1 MNRLAR
7 ALYTDDMRARAVV
20 TGAAGFIGSQLTEA
34 LLAAGHPVVGID
46 AFTPYYRPSIKRA
59 NISTACRHPLFQ
71 LLTGDLNQL
80 DLTEVLRPGDVVF
93 HLAAQ
98 PGVRS
103 SWGPGFAEHTR
114 HNVDAT
120 QRLLEA
126 AVRQKVAKLLYT
138 SSSSVYGDAP
148 RPMPEDGPLNPV
160 SPYGVTKLTAEQ
172 LCMVY
177 WRSFALPV
185 VALRLFTVYGPR
197 QRPDMAFHR
206 LIEAMLKGQPATVFG
221 DGRQQRD
228 FTFVSDVV
236 SILAVAAERAEPGS
250 VANVGGGS
258 SVSVLEAVSIIE
270 RLLGRRASLHHV
282 ARPPGD
288 ACGTEASIE
297 RLRSLGATVEVGIE
311 EGLRRQLAWH
321 LSLRE
326 AGGRPGRSG
335 QGGRSRNP
343 RTVLLYSHDTYGL
356 GHLRRNSAIAQALVN
371 ADPGVR
377 VCLITGSPL
386 ADQVPM
392 PAIELVRMPPAVK
405 VGAESYRAADSR
417 SSAGLFAERAGTIA
431 SALLRIR
438 PDVFLVD
445 HSPLGMKGE
454 LRLALELGHDGLT
467 RTRFVLGLR
476 DVLDSPAAV
485 RSTWLEQGVY
495 RALHLFYDQIL
506 VYGCRDLFDVTEHYA
521 LTRSLKRRTIFTG
534 YVARPEG
541 LECRSRG
548 EPGWPSAPDGRI
560 RILVMAGGGGDGDR
574 LFGSFIE
581 AWHQLAHRAHAIMV
595 TGPLLEA
602 GLHRSL
608 VERAARL
615 PGLRLVRFATNMLS
629 LIAGSDL
636 VVTMGGYNSVVE
648 TLAARRPMVI
658 APRVEPRREQVI
670 RADILEGLG
679 LARVVRLD
687 LGGAGSLGSAIE
699 RQLAVGPL
707 PEPAWRAVDLGGA
720 LRVAQ
725 HLLSFEP
732 DASAAANVAG

>member
-1 MNRLAR
+1 
-7 ALYTDDMRARAVV
+7 MRTRAVV

-59 NISTACRHPLFQ
+59 NIAAACRHPSFQ
-71 LLTGDLNQL
+71 LLTGDVNEV

-103 SWGPGFAEHTR
+103 SWGRGFAEYTR

-126 AVRQKVAKLLYT
+126 SARQKVAKLVYT

-148 RPMPEDGPLNPV
+148 RPMREEGPLEPV

-177 WRSFALPV
+177 WRSFGLPV

-197 QRPDMAFHR
+197 QRPEMAFHR
-206 LIEAMLKGQPATVFG
+206 LIEAVLDGEPATVFG
-221 DGRQQRD
+221 DGRQERD
-228 FTFVSDVV
+228 FTFISDVV
-236 SILAVAAERAEPGS
+236 SILVAAAERAEPGS
-250 VANVGGGS
+250 VVNVGGGS
-258 SVSVLEAVSIIE
+258 SVSVLETITIVE
-270 RLLGRRASLHHV
+270 RLLGRQASLEFV
-282 ARPPGD
+282 TGPPGD
-288 ACGTEASIE
+288 ARSTEASTE
-297 RLRSLGATVEVGIE
+297 RLRSLGATVDVGIE
-311 EGLRRQLAWH
+311 EGLRRQVAWH
-321 LSLRE
+321 LSLRK
-326 AGGRPGRSG
+326 AGARS
-335 QGGRSRNP
+335 GRSRRDGRSNP

-377 VCLITGSPL
+377 VCLITGSPV

-392 PAIELVRMPPAVK
+392 PAVELLRMPCAVK
-405 VGAESYRAADSR
+405 VGAENYRAADSR

-431 SALLRIR
+431 SALMRIR

-454 LRLALELGHDGLT
+454 LRLALELGHDGLS

-476 DVLDSPAAV
+476 DVLDSPAVV
-485 RSTWLEQGVY
+485 RRTWLAQGVY
-495 RALHLFYDQIL
+495 RALELFYDQIL
-506 VYGCRDLFDVTEHYA
+506 VYGCRDLFDVTERYA
-521 LTRSLKRRTIFTG
+521 LTPSLKRRTVFTG
-534 YVARPEG
+534 YVAKPEG
-541 LECRSRG
+541 LEGRRLG
-548 EPGWPSAPDGRI
+548 EPSWPSAPDGRT
-560 RILVMAGGGGDGDR
+560 RILVTAGGGGDGNR
-574 LFGSFIE
+574 LFESFIE
-581 AWHQLAHRAHAIMV
+581 AWPQLAHRAHAIIV
-595 TGPLLEA
+595 TGPLLEES
-602 GLHRSL
+602 LHHSL
-608 VERAARL
+608 VERAVRL
-615 PGLRLVRFATNMLS
+615 PRLRLIRFATNMMS

-648 TLAARRPMVI
+648 ALAAHRPMVI

-670 RADILEGLG
+670 RADMIQGLG
-679 LARVVRLD
+679 LGRVVRLD
-687 LGGAGSLGSAIE
+687 RDGARSLGLAVE
-699 RQLAVGPL
+699 RQLAAGPPSEL
-707 PEPAWRAVDLGGA
+707 AWRAVDLGGA
-720 LRVAQ
+720 ERVAR
-725 HLLSFEP
+725 HLLAFDPVASFAAQ
-732 DASAAANVAG
+732 DAG